1 MIERLKG
8 TSTAYSMWAVSV
20 VGAAAGLV
28 VSILGGNFA
37 DTIPIGE
44 SALFLI
50 VVAFATVGLLL
61 VRKVPDNRMGW
72 VFLLGGMLGGIWL
85 ATISYA
91 QVGYVNGWTGFD
103 YAVWIDQS
111 VYFPMI
117 FSVVAL
123 PLLLFPDGQP
133 PSPRWRWVLRY
144 VIAFMLI
151 TAIGN
156 ALDPTL
162 FLDLPDGTELVIDNP
177 LGGVAAFELT
187 ETGFYILLLAM
198 GVGMLAPAAAMVS
211 RFRHSTGVERL
222 QLKWLAYSAVV
233 AGVAMPA
240 FYVVQAAL
248 PGAPFVL
255 DFLLLVGLG
264 GVLGIPITAG
274 IAITRYRLYDIDR
287 LISRTISYALL
298 VGLLFGV
305 YGLGVFLLG
314 DLLPF
319 EGGFPVAVST
329 LAAAALFNPLR
340 RRLQES
346 IDRRFSRNDYD
357 PQEVLDEFSSKVSE
371 EVDPDILATELLDV
385 VDETMAPA
393 STAVWIREE

>member
-28 VSILGGNFA
+28 VSIVGGNFA
-37 DTIPIGE
+37 STIPIGE
-44 SALFLI
+44 SAVFLI
-50 VVAFATVGLLL
+50 VPAFATVGLLL
-61 VRKVPDNRMGW
+61 ARKVPDNRMGW
-72 VFLLGGMLGGIWL
+72 VFLLGGGLGGIWL
-85 ATISYA
+85 ATVSYA
-91 QVGYVNGWTGFD
+91 KGGYVNGWAGFD
-103 YAVWIDQS
+103 YAVWINS
-111 VYFPMI
+111 IVYFSMI
-117 FSVVAL
+117 FSLVAL
-123 PLLLFPDGQP
+123 PLLLFPDGNP

-144 VIAFMLI
+144 VIALMLI

-156 ALDPTL
+156 SLDPTL

-177 LGGVAAFELT
+177 LGADVAELS
-187 ETGFYILLLAM
+187 EAGMAVLAVA
-198 GVGMLAPAAAMVS
+198 VGLGLLAPAAAMVY
-211 RFRHSTGVERL
+211 RFRRSSGVERL

-248 PGAPFVL
+248 PGSPFVL
-255 DFLLLVGLG
+255 DLLLLLGLG

-287 LISRTISYALL
+287 LMSRTISYALL

-319 EGGFPVAVST
+319 EGGIPVAVST

-340 RRLQES
+340 RRLQRT
-346 IDRRFSRNDYD
+346 IDRRFSRTDYD

-371 EVDPDILATELLDV
+371 EVDPGILTSELLDV
-385 VDETMAPA
+385 VDETIAPA
-393 STAVWIREE
+393 SSGVWIREE